1 MDLQAIYALFLSI
14 IAGMATLVGAIIVIF
29 TQTENKKFISVEG
42 HTCKRG
48 AVYAETE
55 CTAPTRVVTST
66 VCVEGGGVV
75 PVKTNGAI
83 PKELMFECVKL
94 INASCVSADAPIGT
108 VVIADLLGTGIDVI
122 TTRNAKV

>member
-1 MDLQAIYALFLSI
+1 MIREL
-14 IAGMATLVGAIIVIF
+14 TCIVCPKGC
-29 TQTENKKFISVEG
+29 QLKVELDDNKKVLSVEG

-48 AVYAETE
+48 EVYAMNE

-66 VCVEGGGVV
+66 APIAGGGVV

-94 INASCVSADAPIGT
+94 INEVRVSPDAPIGS
-108 VVIADLLGTGIDVI
+108 VIIANVLNTGIDVV
-122 TTRNAKV
+122 TTRNAKA